1 MQPTEPR
8 LLPWPAAA
16 AALDGPARLRHLAAG
31 ALRTGRPLAIWR
43 EPGAA
48 HARLL
53 ISRSLEDA
61 YTGLP
66 PALDPAAPA
75 GFAFFPFHESDHNP
89 ALFLPADVQ
98 YDLARPEAVSIAPA
112 ARGLVPNI
120 AAWLALPPPPTLAW
134 PHGAPPAPPAT
145 TEADYRRLVQR
156 GVAAIE
162 AKEVVKVV
170 SSRVAH
176 RPLPPGFDP
185 LGAFQ
190 DLSRRYERAF
200 VSLVSVPGV
209 GTWLGASP
217 EVLAEVTADG
227 HFHTVAL
234 AGTQQ
239 LVPGHRPQ
247 EAIWRQKEI
256 EEQALVARYIVN
268 CFKQLRLREYQ
279 ETGPRTVAAGQLLH
293 LRTDFEVNLRNVP
306 AAASLG
312 TDMLRLLHPTS
323 AVGGMPKAAALD
335 FLRRYEGYD
344 RAYYSGFL
352 GPVNVAAPGVSRLFV
367 NLRCLQVRAEEAILY
382 AGTGLTADSDPLREW
397 QETELKLTTVGA
409 VLR

>member
-1 MQPTEPR
+1 MPPPEPR
-8 LLPWPAAA
+8 LIPWPAAA
-16 AALDGPARLRHLAAG
+16 AGLDAPARLRHLAAG

-53 ISRSLEDA
+53 ISRSLEAA

-75 GFAFFPFHESDHNP
+75 GFAFFPFRESDHNP

-98 YDLARPEAVSIAPA
+98 YDLARPAAVSLAPA
-112 ARGLVPNI
+112 ARGLGPNL
-120 AAWLALPPPPTLAW
+120 AAWLALPPPPALAW
-134 PHGAPPAPPAT
+134 PHGPQPPPPPT
-145 TEADYRRLVQR
+145 TEADYRRLVRR

-162 AKEVVKVV
+162 AKEVLKVV

-176 RPLPPGFDP
+176 RALPPGFDP
-185 LGAFQ
+185 LAAFQ
-190 DLSRRYERAF
+190 ALSGQYERAF

-234 AGTQQ
+234 AGTQP
-239 LVPGHRPQ
+239 LVPGRRPQ

-268 CFKQLRLREYQ
+268 CFKQLRLRDYH

-293 LRTDFEVNLRNVP
+293 LRTDFEVDLRNVP

-335 FLRRYEGYD
+335 FLRRHEGYD

-382 AGTGLTADSDPLREW
+382 AGTGLTVDSDPLREW

-409 VLR
+409 ILT